1 MRKTVLHWRRSAVR
15 NVECTRSRL
24 SCLATLRWLLLVL
37 PALAFVGVAA
47 AERPPVI
54 DPATRVSIG
63 APEPWV
69 VIEPLPA
76 VQRTEGG
83 DDNAL
88 QFLLLSRQSRVAESG
103 NARYTRIATA
113 VTGTAGLQ
121 QASKLEFE
129 FDPSWARLRVHHVT
143 LHRDGRTEDRLDP
156 SRVQL
161 LQREEDLDQAMYN
174 GRVSWVLVLADVRV
188 GDVIDMAYTIEG
200 DNPVFGNRFFD
211 SYPLRW
217 SVPTVLQTY
226 RVRTPRARPLQAR
239 VLGMTLEPTVR
250 DEGDERIHEWVQR
263 QSPAVEGEED
273 APSWYVQFPFVQVS
287 EYRDWAEVVE
297 WARALYQQEQRR
309 PEGALAAQLTRWRAA
324 GADGVRLATDHVQ
337 EHVRYFGY
345 EFGANSHKPSDP
357 NEVWGDGFG
366 DCKDKS
372 LLLSVAFGA
381 LGVDAV
387 PALVSTTSMRGVA
400 DMLPSPGAF
409 DHVIVRWNDG
419 GTTRWVDPTASFQ
432 RGPVAR
438 RYVPDYGVALPI
450 APGVAALE
458 TLQLDAASGWAVE
471 VDETLRLGDAP
482 GTAQLEVASRFAG
495 AWGDSMRATIG
506 AQPAEERQ
514 REFAN
519 YYARVYREAEVARA
533 TTVRDDEA
541 ANVVEMTEVYR
552 LPRVDEAAIP
562 TAPETIDGLVTLPE
576 DVQRHSPIALAH
588 PLRATHRLRIVH
600 PGAVNVVLA
609 DAPFTI
615 ENPWLE
621 YSRTV
626 ARDAGTVTVTH
637 AYRSKTDTVPVTA
650 VPEYLEAIRRI
661 RDAMYVDAVAARAG
675 SHEQRLAR
683 IRNLL
688 RRDAGPG
695 ASAPA
700 AEAPAQAAPAP

>member
-1 MRKTVLHWRRSAVR
+1 MTSTEQR
-15 NVECTRSRL
+15 RL
-24 SCLATLRWLLLVL
+24 SPPSRRVARLLVI
-37 PALAFVGVAA
+37 ALSLLACAGAFA
-47 AERPPVI
+47 AERPPAI
-54 DPATRVSIG
+54 DPATRVTID
-63 APEPWV
+63 APDAWV

-88 QFLLLSRQSRVAESG
+88 QYLLLSRQSRVSDAG

-121 QASKLEFE
+121 DASKLEFD

-161 LQREEDLDQAMYN
+161 LQREEDLDEAMYN
-174 GRVSWVLVLADVRV
+174 GRVSWVLVLSDVRV

-217 SVPTVLQTY
+217 SVPTALQTY

-239 VLGMTLEPTVR
+239 VLGMTLAPTVR
-250 DEGDERIHEWVQR
+250 EEGDEIVHEWVQR
-263 QSPAVEGEED
+263 QSLAVDGEED
-273 APSWYVQFPFVQVS
+273 APAWHVQFPFVQVS
-287 EYRDWAEVVE
+287 EYRDWAEVVA
-297 WARALYQQEQRR
+297 WARALYQQEARR
-309 PEGALAAQLTRWRAA
+309 PQGALAAQLARWRAA
-324 GADGVRLATDHVQ
+324 GADGLRQATDHVQ

-345 EFGANSHKPSDP
+345 EFGANSHRPSDP
-357 NEVWGDGFG
+357 NEVWADGFG

-372 LLLSVAFGA
+372 LLLSIAFGA

-409 DHVIVRWNDG
+409 DHVIVRWNDR
-419 GTTRWVDPTASFQ
+419 GTVRWVDPTASFQ
-432 RGPVAR
+432 RGPVAQ

-450 APGVAALE
+450 TAGVTALE
-458 TLQLDAASGWAVE
+458 VMAVDAAGGWAVE
-471 VDETLRLGDAP
+471 VDETLSLGDAP
-482 GTAQLEVASRFAG
+482 GKAQLEVASRFAG
-495 AWGDSMRATIG
+495 AWGDAMRANIG
-506 AQPAEERQ
+506 ARPAEERQ

-541 ANVVEMTEVYR
+541 TNVVAMSEAYR
-552 LPRVDEAAIP
+552 LPRIDETAIP
-562 TAPETIDGLVTLPE
+562 TAPETIDGLVALPE
-576 DVQRHSPIALAH
+576 DVQRHTPIALAH

-600 PGAVNVVLA
+600 PPAVNVVLE

-615 ENPWLE
+615 ENPWLA

-626 ARDAGTVTVTH
+626 AREAGAVTVVH
-637 AYRSKTDTVPVTA
+637 AYRSKTDAVPVAA
-650 VPEYLEAIRRI
+650 VPEYLEAVRRI
-661 RDAMYVDAVAARAG
+661 RDVMFVDAVAARAS
-675 SHEQRLAR
+675 SHEERLAR

-688 RRDAGPG
+688 QRGTAPAGASPAGP
-695 ASAPA
+695 AQPQAN
-700 AEAPAQAAPAP
+700 PAQ